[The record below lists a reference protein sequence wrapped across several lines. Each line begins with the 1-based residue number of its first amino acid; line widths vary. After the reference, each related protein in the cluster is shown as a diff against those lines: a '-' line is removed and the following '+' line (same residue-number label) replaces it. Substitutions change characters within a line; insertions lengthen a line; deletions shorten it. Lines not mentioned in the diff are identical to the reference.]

1 METKKLSKW
10 KNIRNLMLVINII
23 KRKNKKYSKVIARK
37 EKVHDSNENEKIK
50 QISIINS
57 NKIYIFVKY

>member
-1 METKKLSKW
+1 M